1 MRLQGKVAFITGGTS
16 GIGKATVKR
25 LRSEGAAVVFTGRKE
40 GAGKNVAEQF
50 GATFIKHDVTD
61 IGGYAEI
68 SKRIQAD
75 HGRLDI
81 AFANAG
87 TEAGD
92 ADVETITGE
101 GWNQMLDINLSGVLH
116 TIQCALALMKS
127 NPGGPSGSIIINSS
141 MSSQYALGNYFAYS
155 VCKGAHES
163 MARSAAV
170 YFCSQGYDIRINS
183 IHPGVTE
190 TELISAAI
198 DGAPDPAAART
209 HLNGLSAMNRM
220 GTVDEIAGL
229 VAYLSSDEAAFASG
243 SAFSMD
249 GASRAGAMGV

>member
-1 MRLQGKVAFITGGTS
+1 MRLDGKVAFITGGTS

-25 LRSEGAAVVFTGRKE
+25 LTEEGAKVVFTGRKE
-40 GAGKNVAEQF
+40 EAGKQVAADF
-50 GATFIKHDVTD
+50 GATFVKHDVTD
-61 IGGYAEI
+61 VAGYADIAKMIAAE
-68 SKRIQAD
+68 

-92 ADVETITGE
+92 TDIEKLSVD
-101 GWNQMLDINLSGVLH
+101 GWNQMVDINLSGVFH
-116 TIQCALALMKS
+116 TIQCALGLMKN
-127 NPGGPSGSIIINSS
+127 NPGGPTGSIIINSS
-141 MSSQYALGNYFAYS
+141 LTSQYALGNYFAYS

-163 MARSAAV
+163 MARAAAV
-170 YFCSQGYDIRINS
+170 YFCAEGYNIRINS

-198 DGAPDPAAART
+198 NGAPDPQAART

-220 GTVDEIAGL
+220 ATVDEIAGL

-249 GASRAGAMGV
+249 GASRAGNMGV

>member
-1 MRLQGKVAFITGGTS
+1 MRYENKVALITGGTS

-25 LRSEGAAVVFTGRKE
+25 LTHEGAKVVFTGRKE
-40 GAGKNVAEQF
+40 EAGEQVAKESGAMFV
-50 GATFIKHDVTD
+50 KHDVTD
-61 IGGYAEI
+61 QSGYSDL
-68 SKRIQAD
+68 SKRIRET
-75 HGRLDI
+75 HGRLDL

-92 ADVETITGE
+92 TDVENLTPQ
-101 GWNQMLDINLSGVLH
+101 GWNQMIDINLSGVFH
-116 TIQCALALMKS
+116 TIQMAVSVMKD
-127 NPGGPSGSIIINSS
+127 NPEGPSGSIIINSS
-141 MSSQYALGNYFAYS
+141 MASQFALGNYFAYS

-170 YFCSQGYDIRINS
+170 YFCSQDYKIRINS

-198 DGAPDPAAART
+198 EGAPDPAGARA
-209 HLNGLSAMNRM
+209 HLDGLSAMNRM
-220 GTVDEIAGL
+220 ATVDEIAGL
-229 VAYLSSDEAAFASG
+229 VAYLGSDEAAFASG
-243 SAFSMD
+243 SSFSMD